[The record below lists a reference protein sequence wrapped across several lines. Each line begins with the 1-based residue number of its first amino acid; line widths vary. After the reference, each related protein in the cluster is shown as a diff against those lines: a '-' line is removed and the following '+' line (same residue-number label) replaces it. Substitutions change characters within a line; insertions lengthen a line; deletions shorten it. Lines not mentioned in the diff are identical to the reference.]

1 MQDRSLE
8 VKNLFAD
15 SPLRKPVYAVLFG
28 ILLVTLLGLGAYNL
42 LWPLYGG
49 SPRMIQAF
57 GIGILIAALASVP
70 AIVLVWYLDR
80 REHESPLLLA
90 GAAVWGAVVSVS
102 LSLLFGDALYGYLL
116 RLAKASGGTVFGF
129 SAETI
134 SAVLTTPIVEE
145 IVKGVAILLLFW
157 LLRADFDDLR
167 DGILYG
173 AMVGL
178 GYNAAQYTIFLLDQ
192 YATTGTPPYLT
203 MAALQFVFLGVN
215 GHFVYS
221 ALLGAGFGLARQT
234 HNSRL
239 KTFAPLG
246 GVALAILANIL
257 ANSVGTKVIN
267 DTVRALTG
275 ARLLFATT
283 PPAVVWIA
291 AALGTIVSLFWAYIL
306 LWLAI
311 HRSERWE
318 VDTICKYLFG
328 EVNISVTPEEYAQI
342 ERDAPFKGRS
352 VSGYP
357 PKIAR
362 AILRAQNELAYRKWH
377 IEEEQGKVEEDE
389 LVRAWRARI
398 ATLRASVQH

>member
-8 VKNLFAD
+8 IKNLFAG
-15 SPLRKPVYAVLFG
+15 SPLRRPAYAVLFV
-28 ILLVTLLGLGAYNL
+28 IVLVALLGLGAYNL
-42 LWPLYGG
+42 LWPLSGG

-57 GIGILIAALASVP
+57 GVSVLIAALASLP
-70 AIVLVWYLDR
+70 AIMLVWYLDR

-192 YATTGTPPYLT
+192 YAATGTPPYLT
-203 MAALQFVFLGVN
+203 MGALQFVFLGVN
-215 GHFVYS
+215 GHFIYS
-221 ALLGAGFGLARQT
+221 ALLGAGFGLARQS
-234 HNSRL
+234 HQPRL
-239 KTFAPLG
+239 RRFAPWG

-257 ANSVGTKVIN
+257 ANSLGTKVIN
-267 DTVRALTG
+267 ETVRAFTG
-275 ARLLFATT
+275 ERLLFATT

-291 AALGTIVSLFWAYIL
+291 AALGTIVSLGWAYAL
-306 LWLAI
+306 LGLAI
-311 HRSERWE
+311 NASEKWE
-318 VDTICKYLFG
+318 VETTRKYLFS
-328 EVNISVTPEEYAQI
+328 EVNNSVTPDEYSQI
-342 ERDAPFKGRS
+342 ERDGPFKGRS

-357 PKIAR
+357 PRIAR
-362 AILRAQNELAYRKWH
+362 EILRAQNELAYRKWH
-377 IEEEQGKVEEDE
+377 VEEERGKVEEDE
-389 LVRAWRARI
+389 LVQAWRARI
-398 ATLRASVQH
+398 AALRTSAKA